1 MATGGGTSNITMSS
15 VWDAVTLSISLARTA
30 FAQFSIKLR
39 ISLSA
44 RAAASGMM
52 RFLISSI
59 STYSIILHAGGFAPK
74 GSA

>member
-1 MATGGGTSNITMSS
+1 M
-15 VWDAVTLSISLARTA
+15 WDAATLSISLARTA

-59 STYSIILHAGGFAPK
+59 SIYSIILHAGGAIQNTLDESRFCPREPEQA
-74 GSA
+74 